1 MSHCKIYNNI
11 IQYQLFSIN
20 HTRDVDVIDIGIIKY
35 KMYISLIIKL
45 KRNDDMTNN
54 TNIKIGGFDNNN

>member
-1 MSHCKIYNNI
+1 
-11 IQYQLFSIN
+11 
-20 HTRDVDVIDIGIIKY
+20 
-35 KMYISLIIKL
+35 MYISLIIKL